1 MGNRRTIRRFRAI
14 ISLVLAI
21 PAFSFPQSEYQIISI
36 PNNIISLALHNGFD
50 AMKKNSHFHIN
61 SELIDSNDKSF
72 SLLCF
77 PAQINFLNYSNN
89 NLNISFLDYGT
100 FQDQIDNEIFNQFTA
115 YEVMAKINFQNT
127 ISNLFNIEYSVS
139 GLYSKIDNYT
149 STIITSDFKIYNQI
163 NNYDISFSLKN
174 IGIVLEDYT
183 NHSIEIPLK
192 SQLSLIKSNKNNT
205 SYFGYDIIYH
215 FNFNNIEHIIC
226 FYTNVSDNINIM
238 FSGSS
243 YSKQLRIDD
252 LNNDLLYGVGFG
264 MNIQTK
270 YNKKIDIG
278 ISSLGSAGYIYGL
291 TYNF

>member
-21 PAFSFPQSEYQIISI
+21 PAFSFSQSEYQIISI

-50 AMKKNSHFHIN
+50 ALKKNSHFHIN
-61 SELIDSNDKSF
+61 PESIDSNEKSF
-72 SLLCF
+72 SLLFF

-89 NLNISFLDYGT
+89 NLNLSILDYGT
-100 FQDQIDNEIFNQFTA
+100 FQDQIDDEILNQFTA

-127 ISNLFNIEYSVS
+127 IRNLFHIEYSVS
-139 GLYSKIDNYT
+139 GLYSKIENYT
-149 STIITSDFKIYNQI
+149 SSIIISDSKIHNQI
-163 NNYDISFSLKN
+163 NNYNISFSLKN
-174 IGIVLEDYT
+174 IGIILEEYT
-183 NHSIEIPLK
+183 NHSTAIPLR
-192 SQLSLIKSNKNNT
+192 SQFSLIKSNENST
-205 SYFGYDIIYH
+205 SYFGYDMIYH

-243 YSKQLRIDD
+243 YSKQLRLDD
-252 LNNDLLYGVGFG
+252 ANNDLLYGIGFG
-264 MNIQTK
+264 INIKTK
-270 YNKKIDIG
+270 YNKKVDIG